1 MMYFRMNGL
10 LTDGKWLE
18 ENNDSRVMKE
28 RARRIC
34 MKTEDFNQKLRKKA
48 AYFVADVAEGNLS
61 IGILCRD
68 KYPLA
73 GQTKAYFKSVGLE
86 PTQLSQDEI
95 TFSSIKSL
103 LRRADRGGFINDDD
117 EFLELYELD
126 KWKEPVFRLQC
137 CGTERAYLLRGL
149 P

>member
-68 KYPLA
+68 TPKHGSWLDMAECELA
-73 GQTKAYFKSVGLE
+73 AMTVQALLGKRIPDIDVLNQSISAWETRRNNNQTGISWH
-86 PTQLSQDEI
+86 
-95 TFSSIKSL
+95 FSSEEARIRLRHLYREIK
-103 LRRADRGGFINDDD
+103 F
-117 EFLELYELD
+117 
-126 KWKEPVFRLQC
+126 
-137 CGTERAYLLRGL
+137 
-149 P
+149 